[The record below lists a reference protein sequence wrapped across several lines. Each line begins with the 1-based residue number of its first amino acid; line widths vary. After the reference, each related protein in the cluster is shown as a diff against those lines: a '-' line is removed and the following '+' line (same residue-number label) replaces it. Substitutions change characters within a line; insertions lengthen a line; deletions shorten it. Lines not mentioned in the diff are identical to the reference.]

1 MMFIFLSLT
10 SLSIIIFR
18 FIHVAENGIISF
30 FLVAEWYSIVY
41 IYHIFFIHSSV
52 NRHLVCFRPW
62 LLCKQCRNEY
72 WGAYILLNHF
82 IFQIIGWSEMAG
94 SYCSSVFRF
103 WGNLYTVDHSGCTIL
118 HSYQQ
123 CTKILLSPHPLQHLL
138 FLDFLMMAILTI
150 VRWYL
155 IVVLICIID
164 DVKNLFM
171 CLLAISLLCRNVSL
185 CLLSIFW
192 FSCVFFYI
200 ELHELCVNFGD

>member
-1 MMFIFLSLT
+1 MFIFLWLI
-10 SLSIIIFR
+10 SLSMIIFM
-18 FIHVAENGIISF
+18 FTHVAENGIISF

-52 NRHLVCFRPW
+52 NRHLGCFRPW
-62 LLCKQCRNEY
+62 LLCKQCHNEH

-82 IFQIIGWSEMAG
+82 MVQRSEMAG

-103 WGNLYTVDHSGCTIL
+103 WGNLYTVDHSGCTLL

-123 CTKILLSPHPLQHLL
+123 CRKILLSPHPLQHLL
-138 FLDFLMMAILTI
+138 FLDFLMIILTI

-155 IVVLICIID
+155 IVVLICVIS

-171 CLLAISLLCRNVSL
+171 CLLAISVSPL
-185 CLLSIFW
+185 
-192 FSCVFFYI
+192 
-200 ELHELCVNFGD
+200 